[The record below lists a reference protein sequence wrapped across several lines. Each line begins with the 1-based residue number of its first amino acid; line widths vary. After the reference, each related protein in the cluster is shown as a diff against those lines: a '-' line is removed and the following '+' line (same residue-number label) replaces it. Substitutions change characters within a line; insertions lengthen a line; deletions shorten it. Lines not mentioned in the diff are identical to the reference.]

1 VTEERHAHR
10 ITANAAAAYDANRY
24 AEINPR
30 VAGFLRD
37 VRADLGQAVR
47 PGEVLA
53 VVDSAEVSA
62 AKTQYLSARAA
73 VRLTRATYDRVKV
86 LTHGAAVAVKQ
97 ELEALTALNQA
108 EAGAMDAEQKLRNFR
123 FGEAEMARILEERDT
138 RGMLNV
144 TAPMGGSVVLRHA
157 VQGEAV
163 LPTSGLFAVADTS
176 RMWLWI
182 DVYESDVASVATGQP
197 VTFTISGTSKT
208 DAPTFSGKVTWV
220 GTEVD
225 QTTRTTRV
233 RAELENANGR
243 LRAHQFGQAEI
254 VIGPEHDAVVVPKG
268 AVQRRGRDHLVFIP
282 QADGV
287 YRPQRVVTRPTNRRD
302 VLEVALGLKGGERV
316 VTTGAFLLKTETMKD
331 ALGAGCTDD

>member
-1 VTEERHAHR
+1 
-10 ITANAAAAYDANRY
+10 
-24 AEINPR
+24 
-30 VAGFLRD
+30 
-37 VRADLGQAVR
+37 
-47 PGEVLA
+47 
-53 VVDSAEVSA
+53 
-62 AKTQYLSARAA
+62 
-73 VRLTRATYDRVKV
+73 
-86 LTHGAAVAVKQ
+86 
-97 ELEALTALNQA
+97 
-108 EAGAMDAEQKLRNFR
+108 
-123 FGEAEMARILEERDT
+123 
-138 RGMLNV
+138 
-144 TAPMGGSVVLRHA
+144 
-157 VQGEAV
+157 
-163 LPTSGLFAVADTS
+163 
-176 RMWLWI
+176 MWLWI
-182 DVYESDVASVATGQP
+182 DVYESDIASVATGQP
-197 VTFTISGTSKT
+197 VTFTISGTSKA

-254 VIGPEHDAVVVPKG
+254 VIGPEHDAVLVPRD
-268 AVQRRGRDHLVFIP
+268 AVQRRDRDHLVFVP